1 MLWKLI
7 PLVTKDESLPKLKL
21 VLAVLALSISLSCT
35 RQKTES
41 NTPAPS
47 QPGVSQARHSVDV
60 VKASSPETE
69 IARNQTGD
77 ALVQLN
83 IEKGYHVNANPPTFP
98 YLKATE
104 LTLAQSPGVSV
115 SFIVYPNPLTKS
127 FPFAEKPLAVYEGTT
142 IIKVKLKVDKA
153 AHPGKQNLSGKL
165 LVQACD
171 DQVCYAPGTLDVSIP
186 LSIK

>member
-60 VKASSPETE
+60 VKASSAETE

-104 LTLAQSPGVSV
+104 LTLPQSPGVSV
-115 SFIVYPNPLTKS
+115 SFIVYPNPLTKT
-127 FPFAEKPLAVYEGTT
+127 FAFAEKPLAVYEGVTD
-142 IIKVKLKVDKA
+142 IKAKLKVDKSTR
-153 AHPGKQNLSGKL
+153 PGPHDLPAKVQ
-165 LVQACD
+165 VQACD
-171 DQVCYAPGTLDVSIP
+171 NQVCYAPGTLEISIP
-186 LSIK
+186 LIVK

>member
-1 MLWKLI
+1 M
-7 PLVTKDESLPKLKL
+7 TKEESLPKLKL
-21 VLAVLALSISLSCT
+21 VLAVLVLGISLSCT
-35 RQKTES
+35 QQKTVT
-41 NTPAPS
+41 NAPAPS
-47 QPGVSQARHSVDV
+47 PSGVSPARHSVDV
-60 VKASSPETE
+60 VKVSALETE
-69 IARNQTGD
+69 IARSQTGD
-77 ALVQLN
+77 ALVHLD

-104 LTLAQSPGVSV
+104 LTLPQSPSVSV

-142 IIKVKLKVDKA
+142 TIKVKLKVDKA
-153 AHPGKQNLSGKL
+153 AQTGKQNLAGKL

-171 DQVCYAPGTLDVSIP
+171 EQVCYAPGTLDVSIP

>member
-1 MLWKLI
+1 VI
-7 PLVTKDESLPKLKL
+7 KDESLSKLKIVL
-21 VLAVLALSISLSCT
+21 VVFLLSISPSCT
-35 RQKTES
+35 RQKTET
-41 NTPAPS
+41 NAPAPS
-47 QPGVSQARHSVDV
+47 PPGARHSVDV
-60 VKASSPETE
+60 VKASAPETE

-104 LTLAQSPGVSV
+104 LTLAQTPGVSV
-115 SFIVYPNPLTKS
+115 SFIVYPNPITKS
-127 FPFAEKPLAVYEGTT
+127 FPFAEKPLAVYEGATT
-142 IIKVKLKVDKA
+142 IKVKLKVDKA
-153 AHPGKQNLSGKL
+153 AHPGKQNLSAKL

-171 DQVCYAPGTLDVSIP
+171 DQVCYAPGTLEVSIP